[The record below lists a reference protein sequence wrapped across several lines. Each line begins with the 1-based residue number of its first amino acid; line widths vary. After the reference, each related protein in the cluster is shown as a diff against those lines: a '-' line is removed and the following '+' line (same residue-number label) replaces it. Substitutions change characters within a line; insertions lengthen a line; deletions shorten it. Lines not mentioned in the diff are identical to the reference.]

1 MVEAIIGSVRE
12 LVESSEDDGETWPT
26 KFSMMVKWADAELW
40 SDLHGKGLDP
50 ANPYYSYRW
59 IPTLLTHAL
68 PLNVLLPLWD
78 CIFSIVSNSA
88 LPPSSSSPQ
97 TLFLY
102 VIGASMLIRVR
113 GAIFHSG
120 SAIASKEA
128 TGATTPNALTAFW
141 RRQSKISKEI
151 QIPHTPSAYSPVASP
166 KTPSSPTMAAK
177 AVAGWVSPHPSMPA
191 LAPYTPGGMGNV
203 FLVTL
208 RLLQEFDVDAFGGT
222 ERLLDTAWSV
232 WKRWLREG
240 GSLDAGVKGGSL
252 VVSEDQTE
260 SRSSG
265 GVAASFGKLREM
277 AWKGLTNDINDES
290 NSPSPEPTPIEP
302 LPHKPLLPPAVT
314 ITSPTT
320 SEGQAT
326 GFFSS
331 LIHSKVAE
339 NAWKG
344 TGTQLRAKA
353 AGMWSRTPTPTPEN
367 QRSAAYAKHQSERSG
382 GSVDL
387 ASGTLQSPSPIVLQE
402 RDYTS
407 SSTSSIGSWS
417 EMFSKRGSLP
427 FVGSFIVGE
436 SRSGDGQGR
445 PESVGMHSKQS
456 RDSTGSTRLEDV
468 SLYSPPPKPNTF
480 RTQRDSMI
488 GSVLYSAGL
497 SSPESSFPQRSPS
510 SGDLASKSPLQAAL
524 AALTGSP
531 TSPGNASS
539 PPTSSSG
546 KRGPKPLLLSSSSL
560 ITPSSGNR
568 SRSNSRTP
576 SRGPSP
582 SPTPTPRVSSHRFSS
597 ASTTTEEEHSVTGAS
612 GFVSLRRGPIT
623 NPRTAGYST
632 TAGTASATGS
642 HSSRAS
648 TSSTSAYTRSTSLY
662 DPPVVLQSSEEE
674 GRMEHRSRN
683 SGFIVDHG
691 ESSTAEY
698 ESAVSNPR
706 SEDEEQEEDAN

>member
-1 MVEAIIGSVRE
+1 MRTEYQRPDVLHRVEPVPE
-12 LVESSEDDGETWPT
+12 P
-26 KFSMMVKWADAELW
+26 
-40 SDLHGKGLDP
+40 
-50 ANPYYSYRW
+50 
-59 IPTLLTHAL
+59 
-68 PLNVLLPLWD
+68 
-78 CIFSIVSNSA
+78 
-88 LPPSSSSPQ
+88 SPQ
-97 TLFLY
+97 
-102 VIGASMLIRVR
+102 RER
-113 GAIFHSG
+113 GDI
-120 SAIASKEA
+120 
-128 TGATTPNALTAFW
+128 
-141 RRQSKISKEI
+141 
-151 QIPHTPSAYSPVASP
+151 
-166 KTPSSPTMAAK
+166 
-177 AVAGWVSPHPSMPA
+177 
-191 LAPYTPGGMGNV
+191 
-203 FLVTL
+203 VT
-208 RLLQEFDVDAFGGT
+208 
-222 ERLLDTAWSV
+222 S
-232 WKRWLREG
+232 G
-240 GSLDAGVKGGSL
+240 GS
-252 VVSEDQTE
+252 T
-260 SRSSG
+260 G
-265 GVAASFGKLREM
+265 GVAATSWVLGYAEKLRDSDT
-277 AWKGLTNDINDES
+277 A
-290 NSPSPEPTPIEP
+290 
-302 LPHKPLLPPAVT
+302 A
-314 ITSPTT
+314 
-320 SEGQAT
+320 
-326 GFFSS
+326 S
-331 LIHSKVAE
+331 LSR
-339 NAWKG
+339 

-497 SSPESSFPQRSPS
+497 SSPETSFPQRSPS

-539 PPTSSSG
+539 PPISSSG

-597 ASTTTEEEHSVTGAS
+597 ASTTTEEEHPVTGAS

-706 SEDEEQEEDAN
+706 SEDEEQEEDANEFGARIKQKVKLNRKPASIVVPPLSAGGVPDVQVITPRSGDKMDKGKGPSTVDEKDETFVPPIGTGDARTPGLTRSRTPIRRARGASASSNVDERTPKGQKTCGSARDSMAVSGSEEEGAKADVEDLDDLYGLY